1 MAAGWRGLED
11 VPVPLAQSGFGF
23 VEAAPLA
30 WKDPFFLLLG
40 GLVNKGVL
48 PDPPRVLQMPRS
60 LHGSPSFV
68 NVRLDVLLLVCV
80 YFQLIL
86 I

>member
-11 VPVPLAQSGFGF
+11 VPLPLAQSGFGF

-40 GLVNKGVL
+40 VLVNKGVL
-48 PDPPRVLQMPRS
+48 PDPLELSKRLAVFTAP
-60 LHGSPSFV
+60 LH
-68 NVRLDVLLLVCV
+68 LLMSDLMSCC
-80 YFQLIL
+80 
-86 I
+86 